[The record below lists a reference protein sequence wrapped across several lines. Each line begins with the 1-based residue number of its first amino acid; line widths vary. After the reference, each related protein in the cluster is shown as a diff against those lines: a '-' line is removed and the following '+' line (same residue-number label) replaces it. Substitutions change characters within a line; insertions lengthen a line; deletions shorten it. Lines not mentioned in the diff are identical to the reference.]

1 MALRLIDTHSHIYDT
16 QFDEDRDDVVIRA
29 RQAGLQRLYLPAI
42 DEESYEAMFA
52 LVRQYPELCRPMMG
66 LHPTSVNDNPGW
78 REALDK
84 VASYLAI
91 PPEGIRFYGVGEVG
105 LDFYWSRD
113 WKDEQVEALRFQIEL
128 ALQYDLPLVVH
139 TRDAWDEMC
148 MLMQEYAGRGLR
160 GIMHSFCGSVDHYKA
175 LKGSGDFLFG
185 IGGPVTYKRSTLP
198 DTLREIPL
206 TELVLETDSP
216 YLPPVPYR
224 GKRNESAYVEL
235 VALKLA
241 ELYGVTPEE
250 VAETTIRN
258 ALRMFGEN
266 LE

>member
-1 MALRLIDTHSHIYDT
+1 M
-16 QFDEDRDDVVIRA
+16 
-29 RQAGLQRLYLPAI
+29 
-42 DEESYEAMFA
+42 
-52 LVRQYPELCRPMMG
+52 
-66 LHPTSVNDNPGW
+66 
-78 REALDK
+78 
-84 VASYLAI
+84 
-91 PPEGIRFYGVGEVG
+91 
-105 LDFYWSRD
+105 
-113 WKDEQVEALRFQIEL
+113 
-128 ALQYDLPLVVH
+128 ALQYDLPLVLQ

-198 DTLREIPL
+198 DTL
-206 TELVLETDSP
+206 LETDSP

-250 VAETTIRN
+250 VAETTTRN
-258 ALRMFGEN
+258 ALRMFGED

>member
-16 QFDEDRDDVVIRA
+16 QFDEDRDDVVSRA

-52 LVRQYPELCRPMMG
+52 LVRQYLELCRPMMG

-84 VASYLAI
+84 VASYLTT

-148 MLMQEYAGRGLR
+148 MLIQE
-160 GIMHSFCGSVDHYKA
+160 
-175 LKGSGDFLFG
+175 
-185 IGGPVTYKRSTLP
+185 
-198 DTLREIPL
+198 
-206 TELVLETDSP
+206 
-216 YLPPVPYR
+216 
-224 GKRNESAYVEL
+224 
-235 VALKLA
+235 
-241 ELYGVTPEE
+241 
-250 VAETTIRN
+250 
-258 ALRMFGEN
+258 
-266 LE
+266 

>member
-16 QFDEDRDDVVIRA
+16 QFDEDRDDIVIRA
-29 RQAGLQRLYLPAI
+29 RQAGIQRLYLPAI

-66 LHPTSVNDNPGW
+66 LHPTSVNDNLGW

-84 VASYLAI
+84 VASYLAT

-148 MLMQEYAGRGLR
+148 MLIQEYAGRGLR
-160 GIMHSFCGSVDHYKA
+160 GIMHSFV
-175 LKGSGDFLFG
+175 
-185 IGGPVTYKRSTLP
+185 
-198 DTLREIPL
+198 
-206 TELVLETDSP
+206 
-216 YLPPVPYR
+216 VPWII
-224 GKRNESAYVEL
+224 
-235 VALKLA
+235 
-241 ELYGVTPEE
+241 
-250 VAETTIRN
+250 IR
-258 ALRMFGEN
+258 R
-266 LE
+266 